1 MRDNYN
7 PSIGQSSPE
16 NADYRL
22 PKNVKPTHYDLHL
35 EPDLENGSF
44 GGSVVI
50 HFDVLQDTKFILLN
64 SDEIKILTTVLV
76 QSSGKSTKIES
87 VHYHELQQT
96 IMIPLPESIPA
107 GSKIRIRQTFKGRLN
122 SSKKMSGFN
131 RSRYIGRDG
140 KPKWFGSTQG
150 QPTGIRQI
158 FPCADEPGLKATFS
172 SALIVDQGLTALS
185 NMDIASEEKI
195 SSDKKKVVFNKTPLM
210 STYLVAFVVG
220 ELNYIES
227 NDYRVP
233 VRIYA
238 TPDRDIKQGAFCV
251 DVGARAMISHEKT
264 FGSPYPLPKLDMV
277 AVPGHAG
284 AMENWGCVIY
294 GEQYL
299 VSDESDASAKDNLSK
314 AYVVTHE
321 LAHQWFGNIVTPSW
335 WDSIWLNESFADWA
349 TYNAATHIWPE
360 WEPWSEFVAGH
371 PNGALNAYQ
380 SALAL
385 DSNRGSHPIEVP
397 VNTPSQISQIFDSIT
412 YAKGCTILR
421 MISELL
427 GVEVFIEGVRL
438 HLKRHAFGNATTN
451 DLWDSLGTVS
461 GQDVQKIISIW
472 TQKVGYPVLS
482 ITEDEKSKTIE
493 ILQHRFLQ
501 SGKVPPEADRVLYP
515 VYLKTKTQ
523 QGIDQKSQL
532 SSREDTFPV
541 DLEFYKLNAGQTGLY
556 RVSYP
561 LSRWKNLGQQL
572 YSSGL
577 LSPNDRV
584 GLISDLRAVATAGQ
598 TEIHTSHLFAFLSH
612 FKNEGNY
619 FVWRQILVC
628 LQDICGAWLFEDSS
642 TLAALKR
649 FQADLMSKVLGDLG
663 QDLWSFKPGESYKEQ
678 SFKAVL
684 FGNAAGYEIVKLT
697 ASYLFDQFM
706 DGDTK
711 AVNPN
716 IRKAVFRIVLSDPKL
731 SDNDDNYNKLLH
743 VFRTTSS
750 LGTRSDVIK
759 ALGHATCPTLV
770 QKTLDFANSTE
781 VRTTTDRNAIFSAL
795 SGHQN
800 GIDALWKYLTGN
812 WDEIVGERG
821 GIMGGR
827 FVGFCVQG
835 FTREG
840 QLREVEAF
848 LKRQKGNGVE
858 KFEKFLE
865 QSLDAVRAK
874 VGWVERDRKEVRDWL
889 RANGYY
895 EDDS

>member
-1 MRDNYN
+1 LKYPELRISHKAINYQAPFYPILINFRGKLIDSLHCISACRVRPPYAVQSSDFASALSPPAHAIMRDHYN
-7 PSIGQSSPE
+7 PFIGQSSPE

-35 EPDLENGSF
+35 ELDLENGSF

-50 HFDVLQDTKFILLN
+50 HFDVLQDTKFIFLN

-76 QSSGKSTKIES
+76 QSSGKSTKIER

-172 SALIVDQGLTALS
+172 STLIVDQGLTALS
-185 NMDIASEEKI
+185 NMDIASEENI
-195 SSDKKKVVFNKTPLM
+195 SNDKKEVVFNKTPPM

-238 TPDRDIKQGAFCV
+238 TPDRDIKQGAFCL
-251 DVGARAMISHEKT
+251 DAGARAMLSHEKT

-277 AVPGHAG
+277 AVPGHSG
-284 AMENWGCVIY
+284 AMENWGCVIF

-321 LAHQWFGNIVTPSW
+321 LAHQWFGNIVTASW

-371 PNGALNAYQ
+371 PNGGLNAYQ
-380 SALAL
+380 AALAL

-421 MISELL
+421 MISEFL

-482 ITEDEKSKTIE
+482 ITEDEESKTIE
-493 ILQHRFLQ
+493 ISQHRFLQ
-501 SGKVPPEADRVLYP
+501 SGKVPPEADKVLYP
-515 VYLKTKTQ
+515 VYVKTKTQ

-541 DLEFYKLNAGQTGLY
+541 DLKFYKLNAGQTGLY

-561 LSRWKNLGQQL
+561 LSRWKMLGQQL
-572 YSSGL
+572 YSSDL

-584 GLISDLRAVATAGQ
+584 GLISDFRAIATAGQ
-598 TEIHTSHLFAFLSH
+598 TEIHTSHLYSFLSH

-628 LQDICGAWLFEDSS
+628 LQDIHGAWLFEDSS

-716 IRKAVFRIVLSDPKL
+716 IRQAVFRIVLSDPKL
-731 SDNDDNYNKLLH
+731 SDDDDN
-743 VFRTTSS
+743 VCTSFS
-750 LGTRSDVIK
+750 LSESILA
-759 ALGHATCPTLV
+759 ALTSWG
-770 QKTLDFANSTE
+770 
-781 VRTTTDRNAIFSAL
+781 
-795 SGHQN
+795 
-800 GIDALWKYLTGN
+800 
-812 WDEIVGERG
+812 
-821 GIMGGR
+821 
-827 FVGFCVQG
+827 
-835 FTREG
+835 
-840 QLREVEAF
+840 
-848 LKRQKGNGVE
+848 
-858 KFEKFLE
+858 
-865 QSLDAVRAK
+865 
-874 VGWVERDRKEVRDWL
+874 
-889 RANGYY
+889 
-895 EDDS
+895 